1 VVLAAPGPTDEWCVG
16 AFAGRVTEAITPVCG
31 FRELCPAHVA
41 VVQLGRFAFRVRG
54 PADARG

>member
-1 VVLAAPGPTDEWCVG
+1 MILAAPGPTDEWCVG
-16 AFAGRVTEAITPVCG
+16 TFAGRVDETITPVCG

-41 VVQLGRFAFRVRG
+41 VVPLGRFAFRVRG